1 MAAGMRRSDFC
12 GPGKSASIVLVKEAL
27 VYVGREG
34 GATNAGLAK
43 EIGLESSAV
52 SRRYE
57 SARKKMAE
65 SPQMSALVR
74 EVWKRLRGKP
84 A

>member
-1 MAAGMRRSDFC
+1 MRAW
-12 GPGKSASIVLVKEAL
+12 KSATIVSVKEAL
-27 VYVGREG
+27 VYVGREA
-34 GATNAGLAK
+34 GATNGGLSK

-65 SPQMSALVR
+65 SPQMRALVS
-74 EVWKRLRGKP
+74 EVWKRLRGRP
-84 A
+84 G